1 MSTYNKLPSLYA
13 KEKQV
18 LEPSTG
24 LRRQLDIVTKN

>member
-24 LRRQLDIVTKN
+24 LRRRLDIVAKN